1 MTPLVPTLIVG
12 GEHSFI
18 VDKLS
23 PQLLRHGLQTATH
36 WEWRRKAGA
45 FPDTTKLVFVLTD
58 MVGHVL
64 NNAAVLQARERGLP
78 VIMGCRKWA
87 MNVDRLE
94 KAGFPLLLS
103 PTPIPVLPQPK
114 ETSVSQHQ
122 LDNLYAVYETV
133 MRDMHH
139 LSGDEIYA
147 EVKSRCAGLGL
158 NPGAK
163 RPDLMSRVRKA
174 LGVQNPNMAIS
185 RPRASKKAAPVVAPV
200 VATVPTSEV
209 PPEVLA
215 ATPANVQPRKPIPQA
230 REGVTEIKDLVKL
243 LRIVMA
249 EENLTHLSVHPDGV
263 TFRRVVV
270 EEGMFDV

>member
-1 MTPLVPTLIVG
+1 MTPLVPILIVG

-64 NNAAVLQARERGLP
+64 NNAAVLEARERGLP
-78 VIMGCRKWA
+78 IIMGCRKWA

-94 KAGFPLLLS
+94 KAGFPLLSL
-103 PTPIPVLPQPK
+103 TPALPQPS
-114 ETSVSQHQ
+114 EEIPM
-122 LDNLYAVYETV
+122 LDHEILYATYEAV

-139 LSGDEIYA
+139 LTADAVYA
-147 EVKSRCAGLGL
+147 EVQKRCQGLGI
-158 NPGAK
+158 NAGAK
-163 RPDLMSRVRKA
+163 RPDLMSRARKA

-200 VATVPTSEV
+200 VPVPPSEV
-209 PPEVLA
+209 PPKAVVA
-215 ATPANVQPRKPIPQA
+215 KPANLQPPKHPIPGSP
-230 REGVTEIKDLVKL
+230 EGATEIKDLVKL

-249 EENLTHLSVHPDGV
+249 EENITHLSVSPDGV
-263 TFRRVVV
+263 TFRRVVI
-270 EEGMFDV
+270 EEGTFDV

>member
-1 MTPLVPTLIVG
+1 
-12 GEHSFI
+12 
-18 VDKLS
+18 
-23 PQLLRHGLQTATH
+23 
-36 WEWRRKAGA
+36 
-45 FPDTTKLVFVLTD
+45 
-58 MVGHVL
+58 MVGHDL
-64 NNAAVLQARERGLP
+64 NNAAVLEARERGLP

-147 EVKSRCAGLGL
+147 EVKSRCAHMGL

-174 LGVQNPNMAIS
+174 LGVQNPNMAIP
-185 RPRASKKAAPVVAPV
+185 RPRASKKAAPVAAPLLV
-200 VATVPTSEV
+200 TVPTTEV

-215 ATPANVQPRKPIPQA
+215 ATPANLQPSKPLPPPP
-230 REGVTEIKDLVKL
+230 EGATEIKDLVKL

-249 EENLTHLSVHPDGV
+249 EENITHLSVSPDGV
-263 TFRRVVV
+263 TFRRVVI
-270 EEGMFDV
+270 EEGTFDV